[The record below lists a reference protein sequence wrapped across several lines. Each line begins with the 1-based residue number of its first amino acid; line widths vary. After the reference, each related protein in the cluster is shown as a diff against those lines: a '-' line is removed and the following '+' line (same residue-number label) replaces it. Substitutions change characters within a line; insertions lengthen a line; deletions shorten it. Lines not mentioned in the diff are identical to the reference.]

1 MIERLPEKT
10 RNIAKAMFVGAG
22 IGGKAGEMPTTVGSG
37 APAKTFFAS
46 GGRGPFAMATPR
58 PRLKPVTRQQGARF
72 SPGFA
77 FWPPVVDHKFGG
89 LAGAGELRLRIFMN
103 SYARK
108 GARWRSDMGFKA
120 ASNRQTSGNDAA
132 KSAFG
137 SDHLDHNIDVAT

>member
-1 MIERLPEKT
+1 
-10 RNIAKAMFVGAG
+10 
-22 IGGKAGEMPTTVGSG
+22 
-37 APAKTFFAS
+37 
-46 GGRGPFAMATPR
+46 
-58 PRLKPVTRQQGARF
+58 
-72 SPGFA
+72 
-77 FWPPVVDHKFGG
+77 VVDHKFGG

-120 ASNRQTSGNDAA
+120 ASNRQNSGNDAA